1 MLSTQTLTVTPMG
14 DRDLRF
20 TRAFKAPRALVFEAL
35 TSPAVIQ
42 RWMLG
47 PDGWTMPVCEVDL
60 RPGGTF
66 RYVWRKGTRDMG
78 MSGTFR
84 EVVPPVRLVNTE
96 LFDEDWTGGETLV
109 TTVLDEAEGWT
120 TMTVEVRYS
129 SAAAREGALKTGMV
143 DGMSVSYDRLAA
155 IIDAA

>member
-1 MLSTQTLTVTPMG
+1 MLSTQTLTVTPIG
-14 DRDLRF
+14 DRDVRF
-20 TRAFKAPRALVFEAL
+20 TRVFKAPRALVFEAL

-109 TTVLDEAEGWT
+109 TTVLDEADGWT
-120 TMTVEVRYS
+120 TMTMEVRYS
-129 SAAAREGALKTGMV
+129 SSTAREGALKTGMV

-155 IIDAA
+155 IVEHA